1 MRVITIPFLSIIL
14 LLSFYKGL
22 AFQEKNISKA
32 DIEFISHE
40 KNTDT
45 VQSFLAQKINKNIEQ
60 AELGYKVYLNRGIKE
75 DNDTIQFWA
84 NFYLGNIAYSK
95 KKYDLAI
102 QYGNNS
108 VRSGEKLKYGGYII
122 SGLSILGAS
131 YQEKRDRKNAL
142 NQYLHMKEVI
152 KKYNLKQYEI
162 DNLVSIG
169 QIRIRLDQ
177 NEKALVSLKKG
188 LELLQKPAYKSQNN
202 YSAKYLSTI
211 QGIGVCYYKMNNYD
225 EALNYDYKGLQYAE
239 EHNLKEY
246 IIDFN
251 LNIGEAYIGKKKY
264 DKALS
269 YLTIAKSDVLKE
281 NKKNDPDLFT
291 ANLHIATCFYAQEK
305 YKEARELLLD
315 NFEHIKENVEVEKIR
330 EASNLAKKCGE
341 KLNDTD
347 LQFKYI
353 TAYTK
358 IVDSLYQNEMSAQ
371 EKLYDH
377 DIENLEEQNQDLIS
391 KNTIYI
397 ISFLLTLILAI
408 IGLIYNIKTKQ
419 KNKLLYEEL
428 KKERIHEI
436 VSEPETLAVSKKEYI
451 TDKKAEGLLQKLSSL
466 EKTMFYLSIDCNLYN
481 TAKNIET
488 NTTYLSKIINEY
500 RKQSFNDYINELRIK
515 YFRNKLNSDAK
526 FRSYTIKA
534 IAGELGYGSVNTFAS
549 AFKKQT
555 GLSHSYYIKKVNNEI
570 HNSNQNTQKTS

>member
-1 MRVITIPFLSIIL
+1 MRVITVPLLSIIL
-14 LLSFYKGL
+14 LLSFCKGL

-32 DIEFISHE
+32 DIEFISNE
-40 KNTDT
+40 KDTDT
-45 VQSFLAQKINKNIEQ
+45 VQSFLAQRINIDIDQ
-60 AELGYKVYLNRGIKE
+60 AELGYKVYLDRGIKE
-75 DNDTIQFWA
+75 ENDTIQFFS
-84 NFYLGNIAYSK
+84 NFYLGSISYSN

-102 QYGNNS
+102 QYGKTS
-108 VRSGEKLKYGGYII
+108 VQLGEKLNYGNYII
-122 SGLSILGAS
+122 SGLSILGGA
-131 YQEKRDRKNAL
+131 YQKKRDRKNAL

-152 KKYNLKQYEI
+152 KKYNLTQYEI
-162 DNLVSIG
+162 DNLISIG

-177 NEKALVSLKKG
+177 NKKALVSLKKG
-188 LELLQKPAYKSQNN
+188 LELLQKPAYKSRNN
-202 YSAKYLSTI
+202 YHAKYLSTI

-225 EALNYDYKGLQYAE
+225 EALSYDYKGLQYAE
-239 EHNLKEY
+239 KHNLKEY

-281 NKKNDPDLFT
+281 DKKNDPDLFT

-305 YKEARELLLD
+305 YKEARELLLN

-330 EASNLAKKCGE
+330 EASDLAKKCGE

-391 KNTIYI
+391 KNTLYI
-397 ISFLLTLILAI
+397 ISFLLALILAI
-408 IGLIYNIKTKQ
+408 IALVYNIKTKQ

-428 KKERIHEI
+428 KKERIYE
-436 VSEPETLAVSKKEYI
+436 VASGPKTLTVSKKEYI
-451 TDKKAEGLLQKLSSL
+451 TDKKAEVLLQKLSSL
-466 EKTMFYLSIDCNLYN
+466 EKTVFYLSSDCNLYN
-481 TAKNIET
+481 TAKQIET

-500 RKQSFNDYINELRIK
+500 KEQSFNDYINELRIK
-515 YFRNKLNSDAK
+515 YFRHKLSTDAK

-534 IAGELGYGSVNTFAS
+534 ISGELGYGSVNTFAS

-555 GLSHSYYIKKVNNEI
+555 GLSHSYYIKKVNTEI
-570 HNSNQNTQKTS
+570 TNADQKMEIKS